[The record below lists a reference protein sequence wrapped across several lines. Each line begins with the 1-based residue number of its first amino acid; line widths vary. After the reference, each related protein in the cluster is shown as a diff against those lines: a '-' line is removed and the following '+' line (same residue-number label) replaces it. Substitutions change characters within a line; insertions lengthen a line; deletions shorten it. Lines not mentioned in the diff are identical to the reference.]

1 MISLISF
8 LDLKYLPR
16 QEAVTLDLLYKE
28 RPYGHKIGINNY
40 DEFVIKTEAYY
51 HYSTDLFMNSEG
63 KYCSDESLTNL
74 VENYCIIKPLSE
86 EELKKDYVILEE
98 KHLVDLT
105 KFAPKCK
112 YPFSILQSSKETLTS
127 NIQEVLMELGDKTTK
142 LERVISGFSFNEKCN
157 VHIGGGLIVTFNDLK
172 LCEDA
177 CMNNL
182 QKELNN
188 GWRIIACCVQPDQRR
203 PDYILGRY
211 NPEKDSCETIAKR
224 G

>member
-8 LDLKYLPR
+8 ISLKYLPR
-16 QEAVTLDLLYKE
+16 KEAINLDLLYRE
-28 RPYGHKIGINNY
+28 RPFVHKIGISSQG
-40 DEFVIKTEAYY
+40 ELVVQTEVYY
-51 HYSTDLFMNSEG
+51 HYLPDLFTDFAGNHF
-63 KYCSDESLTNL
+63 SDKELTKRVES
-74 VENYCIIKPLSE
+74 YFIIKPLSE
-86 EELKKDYVILEE
+86 MELEKDYVILEE

-112 YPFSILQSSKETLTS
+112 YPFSILQSVKETLTS
-127 NIQEVLMELGDKTTK
+127 NIQEVLMELEDKTTK

-157 VHIGGGLIVTFNDLK
+157 VHVGGGLIVTFNDLK

-177 CMNNL
+177 CTDHL
-182 QKELNN
+182 QRELNH
-188 GWRIIACCVQPDQRR
+188 GWRIVACCVQPDQRR

-211 NPEKDSCETIAKR
+211 NPERDCKDTMAKR